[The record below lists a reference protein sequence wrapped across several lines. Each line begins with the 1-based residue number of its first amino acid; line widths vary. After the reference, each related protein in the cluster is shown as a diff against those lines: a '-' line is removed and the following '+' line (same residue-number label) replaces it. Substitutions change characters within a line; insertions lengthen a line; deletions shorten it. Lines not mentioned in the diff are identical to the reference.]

1 MTRLFKNILMSFL
14 LILSIGGIFY
24 AYNEAHENAK
34 VQFDIKSNI
43 EENFKEIKEHPITDD
58 ERKDDF
64 DPFKSDRIDSELLE
78 KYRKEEI
85 TVDKK
90 YVAIFA
96 ISSIVI
102 SIILVYFIMSLF
114 NKKTFKETFKN
125 FDKITIFVL
134 STLILSCALVYGE
147 MYITTSVGE
156 KKLPIRNES
165 HEKDVKFGDV
175 EKGEVVN
182 TKSIDLEDFDSNITI
197 TKSGEYT
204 LKGSFNHAVLIDA
217 DGEVTLNLNGV
228 NIKNDTTAAVA
239 NISENKLIVN
249 LVKSTENILED
260 GGSSEYDACLYSIG
274 ELEISGTGSLKV
286 YGRQDE
292 GEGIAT
298 LTNDIRITGGD
309 IYIESVDDGINAGGD
324 GGLITIENGNIFIK
338 ASGDGIDSNKNLIIN
353 GGTIYTIGSSLG
365 GDAGIDTDDGFTI
378 NGGTV
383 VALGSDMLETPLK
396 NSKQNTL
403 CFTLSSKIAADTL
416 VTLVN
421 KEDDAVISFKANSD
435 FRTLILSSPNL
446 KEGTYKLY
454 TDGKISGKNTLEI
467 YLGGKYVK
475 GNSIA
480 IGGKEEFS
488 IKNGVI
494 SYK

>member
-14 LILSIGGIFY
+14 LILSIGVIFY
-24 AYNEAHENAK
+24 AYNEAHENVK

-43 EENFKEIKEHPITDD
+43 EDNFKEIKEKPNTDD
-58 ERKDDF
+58 GVNEF
-64 DPFKSDRIDSELLE
+64 DPFKNDRIDKELLE

-85 TVDKK
+85 TVDKQ

-114 NKKTFKETFKN
+114 NKKTIREALKN
-125 FDKITIFVL
+125 LDKITIFIL

-147 MYITTSVGE
+147 MYLTTGVEDKRMTDRDESQE
-156 KKLPIRNES
+156 KE
-165 HEKDVKFGDV
+165 VKSEDV
-175 EKGEVVN
+175 EKGVVVN

-197 TKSGEYT
+197 TEAGEYT
-204 LKGSFNHAVLIDA
+204 LKGNFKHVVLIDA
-217 DGEVTLNLNGV
+217 GGEVTLNLNGV
-228 NIKNDTTAAVA
+228 NIKNENTAAIA
-239 NISENKLIVN
+239 NISENKLEIN
-249 LVKSTENILED
+249 LIKGTENVLED
-260 GGSSEYDACLYSIG
+260 GGSSEYDACLYSSG
-274 ELEISGTGSLKV
+274 ELEIGGTGSLKV
-286 YGRQDE
+286 YGRQDD

-298 LTNDIRITGGD
+298 LTKDIKFTGGD

-338 ASGDGIDSNKNLIIN
+338 ASGDGIDSNKNLVIN

-365 GDAGIDTDDGFTI
+365 GDAGIDTDEGYTI

-383 VALGSDMLETPLK
+383 VALGSDMLEAPLK

-403 CFTLSSKIAADTL
+403 CFTLSSKIGADTL

-421 KEDDAVISFKANSD
+421 EDDDAVISFKTNSD

-454 TDGKISGKNTLEI
+454 TDGNISGKNTLGI
-467 YLGGKYVK
+467 YLNGKYVK
-475 GNSIA
+475 GDSIT

-488 IKNGVI
+488 IKNGVS